1 MIEFLLGAAV
11 STVASKKLRDKSK
24 DEIKDMLSEGLET
37 TGKVFGAAIE
47 LATDKITKPR
57 VDNNS
62 NSKDMSVSKD
72 NNTSEEITMSKM

>member
-11 STVASKKLRDKSK
+11 SSVASKKLRNKSK
-24 DEIKDMLSEGLET
+24 DEIKDILSEGLET

-62 NSKDMSVSKD
+62 NDRSVNNT
-72 NNTSEEITMSKM
+72 NNTSEEITISKM

>member
-57 VDNNS
+57 DNNS
-62 NSKDMSVSKD
+62 NNKDIISKD
-72 NNTSEEITMSKM
+72 NTSEEITMSKM